1 MAQITAA
8 LVKDL
13 RDRTGAGMMDA
24 KKALVET
31 DGDMEAASDWLR
43 AKGLSKAA
51 KKSGRTAADGLVAAV
66 LSDDGKTGAL
76 VELNVETDFVARN
89 EKFQS
94 ALSGIAKTALES
106 DGTLEGVQNAKE
118 IAKIPGVD
126 GLFAASGDLGNFSGF
141 RAGQPQY
148 EMLIAEV
155 VEAAQEAGKSFADG
169 LTPGINLGL
178 VAFAGT
184 ASVLVSPTTNREAT
198 KAAIDK
204 LQLSERTATG
214 EAIFTSLQSIDTL
227 GAVLGGGEA
236 APPARIVLLS
246 DGKQTVPEEPDDP
259 RGAYTAARAAAERDV
274 PISTISFGTSY
285 GTVDIETEA
294 GSDRVPVPVDDPS
307 LREIADLSGGSFFTA
322 SSLEE
327 LRAVYDTL
335 EEQIGFEIT
344 RGDASRPWLILGV
357 LFTAAGLG
365 TALVLRQ
372 RLP

>member
-1 MAQITAA
+1 MSLSEFTSPWWLLFVLVVAGLVVGYVLAQRRRHKHTLRFSNMELLEKVAPTRPGYWRHVPTALILAGLLVLTIA
-8 LVKDL
+8 L
-13 RDRTGAGMMDA
+13 AGPTADQKVPRNRA
-24 KKALVET
+24 TVILVI
-31 DGDMEAASDWLR
+31 DVSLSMEATD
-43 AKGLSKAA
+43 
-51 KKSGRTAADGLVAAV
+51 
-66 LSDDGKTGAL
+66 
-76 VELNVETDFVARN
+76 VEPSRLA
-89 EKFQS
+89 
-94 ALSGIAKTALES
+94 
-106 DGTLEGVQNAKE
+106 
-118 IAKIPGVD
+118 
-126 GLFAASGDLGNFSGF
+126 
-141 RAGQPQY
+141 
-148 EMLIAEV
+148 
-155 VEAAQEAGKSFADG
+155 AAQEAGKSFAEG

-184 ASVLVSPTTNREAT
+184 ASVLVSPTANREAT

-227 GAVLGGGEA
+227 GAVLGGGDA

-246 DGKQTVPEEPDDP
+246 DGKQTVPESPDDP
-259 RGAYTAARAAAERDV
+259 RGGYTAARAAKDKNV

-285 GTVDIETEA
+285 GTVDIEDES
-294 GSDRVPVPVDDPS
+294 GVERVPVPVDDPS

-357 LFTAAGLG
+357 VLTALGLG

>member
-1 MAQITAA
+1 MSLSEFTSPWWLLFLLVVIGLVVGYVLVQRRRHKHTLRFSNMELLEKVAPTRPGYWRHVPTA
-8 LVKDL
+8 LVL
-13 RDRTGAGMMDA
+13 VGLLLLTVALAGPTADQRVPRNRATVM
-24 KKALVET
+24 LVI
-31 DGDMEAASDWLR
+31 DVSLSMEATD
-43 AKGLSKAA
+43 
-51 KKSGRTAADGLVAAV
+51 
-66 LSDDGKTGAL
+66 
-76 VELNVETDFVARN
+76 VEPSRLA
-89 EKFQS
+89 
-94 ALSGIAKTALES
+94 
-106 DGTLEGVQNAKE
+106 
-118 IAKIPGVD
+118 
-126 GLFAASGDLGNFSGF
+126 
-141 RAGQPQY
+141 
-148 EMLIAEV
+148 
-155 VEAAQEAGKSFADG
+155 AAQEAGKSFADG

-184 ASVLVSPTTNREAT
+184 ASVLVSPTANREAT

-227 GAVLGGGEA
+227 GAVLGGGDA

-246 DGKQTVPEEPDDP
+246 DGKQTVPESPDDP
-259 RGAYTAARAAAERDV
+259 RGGYTAARAAKDKNV

-285 GTVDIETEA
+285 GTVDIEDEA
-294 GSDRVPVPVDDPS
+294 GVERVPVPVDDPS
-307 LREIADLSGGSFFTA
+307 LREIANLSGGSFFTA

-335 EEQIGFEIT
+335 EEQIGFEVT

-357 LFTAAGLG
+357 LFTATGLG

>member
-1 MAQITAA
+1 MSLSEFTSPWWLLFLLVVVGLVVGYVAAQRRRHKHTLRFSNMELLETVAPTRPNYLRHVPTALILVGLLLLTIA
-8 LVKDL
+8 L
-13 RDRTGAGMMDA
+13 AGPTADQKVPRNRA
-24 KKALVET
+24 TVILVI
-31 DGDMEAASDWLR
+31 DVSLSMEATD
-43 AKGLSKAA
+43 
-51 KKSGRTAADGLVAAV
+51 
-66 LSDDGKTGAL
+66 
-76 VELNVETDFVARN
+76 VEPSRLA
-89 EKFQS
+89 
-94 ALSGIAKTALES
+94 
-106 DGTLEGVQNAKE
+106 
-118 IAKIPGVD
+118 
-126 GLFAASGDLGNFSGF
+126 
-141 RAGQPQY
+141 
-148 EMLIAEV
+148 
-155 VEAAQEAGKSFADG
+155 AAQEAGKSFADG

-184 ASVLVSPTTNREAT
+184 ASVLVSPTANREAT

-227 GAVLGGGEA
+227 GAVLGGGDA

-246 DGKQTVPEEPDDP
+246 DGKQTVPESPDDP
-259 RGAYTAARAAAERDV
+259 RGGYTAARAAKDKNV

-285 GTVDIETEA
+285 GTVDIEDES
-294 GSDRVPVPVDDPS
+294 GVERVPVPVDDPS

-357 LFTAAGLG
+357 LLTTLGLG

>member
-1 MAQITAA
+1 MSDFTSPWWLLFLLVVIGLVVGYVLVQRARHKHTLRFSNMDLLEKVAPTRPGYWRHVPTA
-8 LVKDL
+8 LVL
-13 RDRTGAGMMDA
+13 VGLLLLTVALAGPTSDQKVPRNRATVM
-24 KKALVET
+24 LVI
-31 DGDMEAASDWLR
+31 DVSLSMEATD
-43 AKGLSKAA
+43 
-51 KKSGRTAADGLVAAV
+51 
-66 LSDDGKTGAL
+66 
-76 VELNVETDFVARN
+76 VEPSRLA
-89 EKFQS
+89 
-94 ALSGIAKTALES
+94 
-106 DGTLEGVQNAKE
+106 
-118 IAKIPGVD
+118 
-126 GLFAASGDLGNFSGF
+126 
-141 RAGQPQY
+141 
-148 EMLIAEV
+148 
-155 VEAAQEAGKSFADG
+155 AAQEAGKSFADG

-184 ASVLVSPTTNREAT
+184 ASVLVSPTANREAT
-198 KAAIDK
+198 KTAIDK

-227 GAVLGGGEA
+227 GAVLGGGDA

-246 DGKQTVPEEPDDP
+246 DGKQTVPESPDDP
-259 RGAYTAARAAAERDV
+259 RGGYTAARAAKDKNV

-285 GTVDIETEA
+285 GTVDIEDDSGVE
-294 GSDRVPVPVDDPS
+294 RVPVPVDDPS
-307 LREIADLSGGSFFTA
+307 LREIANLSGGSFFTA

-357 LFTAAGLG
+357 LFTATGLG

>member
-1 MAQITAA
+1 MSLSEFTSPWWLLFVLVVAGLVVGYVLAQRRRHKHTLRFSNMELLEKVAPTRPGYWRHVPTALILAGLLVLTIA
-8 LVKDL
+8 L
-13 RDRTGAGMMDA
+13 AGPTADQKVPRNRA
-24 KKALVET
+24 TVILVI
-31 DGDMEAASDWLR
+31 DVSLSMEATD
-43 AKGLSKAA
+43 
-51 KKSGRTAADGLVAAV
+51 
-66 LSDDGKTGAL
+66 
-76 VELNVETDFVARN
+76 VEPSRLA
-89 EKFQS
+89 
-94 ALSGIAKTALES
+94 
-106 DGTLEGVQNAKE
+106 
-118 IAKIPGVD
+118 
-126 GLFAASGDLGNFSGF
+126 
-141 RAGQPQY
+141 
-148 EMLIAEV
+148 
-155 VEAAQEAGKSFADG
+155 AAQEAGKSFAEG

-184 ASVLVSPTTNREAT
+184 ASVLVSPTANREAT

-227 GAVLGGGEA
+227 GAVLGGGDA

-246 DGKQTVPEEPDDP
+246 DGKQTVPESPDDP
-259 RGAYTAARAAAERDV
+259 RGGYTAARAAKDKNV

-285 GTVDIETEA
+285 GTVDIQDESGVE
-294 GSDRVPVPVDDPS
+294 RVPVPVDDPS

-357 LFTAAGLG
+357 VLTALGLG

>member
-1 MAQITAA
+1 MSLSGFASPWWLLFLLVVIGLVVGYIVVQRRKQKHTLLFSNMELLEKVAPTRPNYWRHLPTALVLVGLLLLTAA
-8 LVKDL
+8 L
-13 RDRTGAGMMDA
+13 AGPTSDQRVPRNRA
-24 KKALVET
+24 TVILVI
-31 DGDMEAASDWLR
+31 DVSLSMEATD
-43 AKGLSKAA
+43 
-51 KKSGRTAADGLVAAV
+51 
-66 LSDDGKTGAL
+66 
-76 VELNVETDFVARN
+76 VEPSRLA
-89 EKFQS
+89 
-94 ALSGIAKTALES
+94 
-106 DGTLEGVQNAKE
+106 
-118 IAKIPGVD
+118 
-126 GLFAASGDLGNFSGF
+126 
-141 RAGQPQY
+141 
-148 EMLIAEV
+148 
-155 VEAAQEAGKSFADG
+155 AAQEAGKSFADG

-184 ASVLVSPTTNREAT
+184 ASVLVSPTANREAT

-246 DGKQTVPEEPDDP
+246 DGKQTVPENPDDP
-259 RGAYTAARAAAERDV
+259 RGGYTAARAAAEKNV

-285 GTVDIETEA
+285 GTVDIESES
-294 GSDRVPVPVDDPS
+294 GSERVAVPVDDPS

-357 LFTAAGLG
+357 LFTATGLG

>member
-1 MAQITAA
+1 MSLSEFTSPWWLLFVLVVAGLVVGYVLAQRRRHKHTLRFSNMELLEKVAPTRPGYWRHVPTA
-8 LVKDL
+8 LVL
-13 RDRTGAGMMDA
+13 AGLLVLTI
-24 KKALVET
+24 ALAGPTADQKVPRNRAT
-31 DGDMEAASDWLR
+31 VILVIDVSLSMEATD
-43 AKGLSKAA
+43 
-51 KKSGRTAADGLVAAV
+51 
-66 LSDDGKTGAL
+66 
-76 VELNVETDFVARN
+76 VEPSRLA
-89 EKFQS
+89 
-94 ALSGIAKTALES
+94 
-106 DGTLEGVQNAKE
+106 
-118 IAKIPGVD
+118 
-126 GLFAASGDLGNFSGF
+126 
-141 RAGQPQY
+141 
-148 EMLIAEV
+148 
-155 VEAAQEAGKSFADG
+155 AAQEAGKSFAEG

-184 ASVLVSPTTNREAT
+184 ASVLVSPTANREAT

-227 GAVLGGGEA
+227 GAVLGGGDA

-246 DGKQTVPEEPDDP
+246 DGKQTVPESPDDP
-259 RGAYTAARAAAERDV
+259 RGGYTAARAAKDKNV

-285 GTVDIETEA
+285 GTVDIEDES
-294 GSDRVPVPVDDPS
+294 GVERVPVPVDDPS

-357 LFTAAGLG
+357 VLTALGLG